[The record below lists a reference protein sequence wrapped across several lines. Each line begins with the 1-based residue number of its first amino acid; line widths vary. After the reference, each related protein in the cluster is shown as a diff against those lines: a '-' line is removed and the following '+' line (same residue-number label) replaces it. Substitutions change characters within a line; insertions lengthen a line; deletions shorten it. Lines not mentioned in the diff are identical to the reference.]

1 MSEEHIH
8 NHDHECHDGCCDH
21 DHDHEHEEM
30 KTITL
35 TLEDDS
41 ELECGVLG
49 IFEVPA
55 EGAEYIALVE
65 FEEEQVLL
73 YRYFEDKED
82 EETFSLESIESDE
95 EFNNVAEVFHEMFM
109 DEDEEEIEE

>member
-8 NHDHECHDGCCDH
+8 NHDHECHDECCDH
-21 DHDHEHEEM
+21 DHEEM

-49 IFEVPA
+49 IFEVAA
-55 EGAEYIALVE
+55 EGGEYIALVE

-73 YRYFEDKED
+73 YRYSED
-82 EETFSLESIESDE
+82 EEDSETFSLESIDSEE